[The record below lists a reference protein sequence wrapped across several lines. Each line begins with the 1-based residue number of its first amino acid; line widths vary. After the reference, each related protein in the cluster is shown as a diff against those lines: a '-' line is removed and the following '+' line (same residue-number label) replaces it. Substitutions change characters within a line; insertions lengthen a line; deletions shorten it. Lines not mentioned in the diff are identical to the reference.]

1 MSHVPMRRD
10 LAWIA
15 ATVGATLIGS
25 LVPLVTNNR
34 FYYYDDT
41 QAGAFGIWFEIG
53 TKISSGEWPLF
64 SDSAW
69 GAGNYAAEGQWGIW
83 NPLILLIGLI
93 ASKSANI
100 VVFSTILK
108 ISFLCVMAAGTFL
121 VARSYKASPEWAAI
135 AGVAVTLTGFTVYM
149 DAASWVTGL
158 MVFSLLPLAWFGL
171 HRMAFARANPILALA
186 TSYVLITIGYVHGTL
201 MLAIL
206 FLGLLT
212 EAWVRASR
220 RAALRLLLTGLVCGT
235 VALAVYLPGVL
246 TAPVTARTG
255 GIVNSGFLTP
265 DLTGLATAWVP
276 GSLPQVTGWWG
287 GFAPVPLLYVAW
299 FLPALVL
306 VDYGRARGGIKD
318 FAAIG
323 VFGLLSLGLTLA
335 PSDLGPLRFPVRL
348 MPYVSLAVLI
358 ATAVLVSR
366 YRVAALSRAR
376 LAITA
381 AIVVS
386 GLYLAWTQF
395 PSFRLAASF
404 GLLSVAGIAVLYF
417 FLYSGRVRGRFRT
430 PALTAAVPILISL
443 VIAGGQH
450 AAFKGSPLPDYRMP
464 DASAGYTQQLP
475 GAKGGTFV
483 VGDPTILGA
492 GIWDETLASNA
503 WYLNAAEV
511 QNLYSPI
518 MFAEYAEDLC
528 ISSHGWT
535 CAAAGRKLFET
546 DETTGAVLADLLS
559 LDTVQILRDP
569 QPQANDAF
577 RDTPPAGWHETT
589 RSENSVVWVRNMP
602 RLNTGQVVWAS
613 AGADLRVVSES
624 SQEVVIRVNR
634 LDHGA
639 GNAVLSRLAWP
650 GYTAEG
656 ASLAAP
662 LRGYLVG
669 LDIPAGSEGK
679 DIVLRFSPP
688 GWPVVIGSIIFAVVV
703 TVAWSVA
710 EALAVRRRPRKWSGA
725 TLPAA
730 ISP

>member
-1 MSHVPMRRD
+1 MRRD
-10 LAWIA
+10 LAWTA
-15 ATVGATLIGS
+15 ATVGATLLGALI
-25 LVPLVTNNR
+25 PLITNNR

-53 TKISSGEWPLF
+53 TKISAGEWPLF

-108 ISFLCVMAAGTFL
+108 ISFLCLLAAGTFL
-121 VARSYKASPEWAAI
+121 VARSYKAEPEWAAI

-171 HRMAFARANPILALA
+171 RRMAFAGANPILALVTA
-186 TSYVLITIGYVHGTL
+186 YALISIGYVHGTL

-212 EAWVRASR
+212 EAWAQRSR
-220 RAALRLLLTGLVCGT
+220 RAALRLLLAGLVCGT

-299 FLPALVL
+299 FLPVLVL
-306 VDYGRARGGIKD
+306 VDYGRIKGGIRGL
-318 FAAIG
+318 AAIW

-358 ATAVLVSR
+358 GTAVLVSR
-366 YRVAALSRAR
+366 YRVAALNRAR
-376 LAITA
+376 LVITA

-395 PSFRLAASF
+395 PSFRLAAAF
-404 GLLSVAGIAVLYF
+404 GALTVAGIAVLYF
-417 FLYSGRVRGRFRT
+417 LLYSSRIRGRLRA
-430 PALTAAVPILISL
+430 PAVTAAVPILISL

-464 DASAGYTQQLP
+464 DTAAGYSQQLA

-483 VGDPTILGA
+483 VGDPTVLGP

-503 WYLNAAEV
+503 WYLNPAEV

-518 MFAEYAEDLC
+518 MFAKYAEDLC

-546 DETTGAVLADLLS
+546 DATTGEVLADLLS

-569 QPQANDAF
+569 EPTANDAF
-577 RDTPPAGWHETT
+577 RDAPPAGWHETS
-589 RSENSVVWVRNMP
+589 RSGNSVVWVRNTP
-602 RLNTGQVVWAS
+602 LLNTGQVVWAS
-613 AGADLRVVSES
+613 SGADLTVLSES

-634 LDHGA
+634 LENGA
-639 GNAVLSRLAWP
+639 GKAVLSRLAWP
-650 GYTAEG
+650 GYSVQG

-662 LRGYLVG
+662 LRGYLVD
-669 LDIPAGSEGK
+669 LDIPASSAGK
-679 DIVLRFSPP
+679 DIVLSFGPP
-688 GWPVVIGSIIFAVVV
+688 GWPAVVASVIFAVGG
-703 TVAWSVA
+703 TLAWSVA
-710 EALAVRRRPRKWSGA
+710 EALLVRRRPRTTADA
-725 TLPAA
+725 TLTAV
-730 ISP
+730 ISPVN